1 MQVKNS
7 LGPGIIMIVV
17 SLIFLSQAFLMEKAP
32 ILDPA
37 SGSFLPALIS
47 IIMLI
52 AGVSVLLPKKQST
65 TDTDKETKNATDETF
80 TLSDYRFILVFF
92 AFIVVY
98 VVLLSVIS
106 FFPATFIFLIA
117 SMYYFKDVSW
127 KVNILVSVGSI
138 IVIYFLFSQLFKIIF
153 P

>member
-1 MQVKNS
+1 MQAKNS
-7 LGPGIIMIVV
+7 LGPGIIMIAV
-17 SLIFLSQAFLMEKAP
+17 SLIFLSQAFLMEKAS

-37 SGSFLPALIS
+37 SGSFLPALIA

-65 TDTDKETKNATDETF
+65 TGTDEETKDATDETF

-98 VVLLSVIS
+98 VVLLSFIS

-117 SMYYFKDVSW
+117 SMYYLKDVSW
-127 KVNILVSVGSI
+127 KINILVSIGSI